1 MKKQTILTIGVALII
16 LTAGILFAGKTADFT
31 ATWVLDESKL
41 PQTDGP
47 GMSAQKLVIKQE
59 ENALTVDRFMS
70 NPMMGD
76 FTMTEK
82 MTLDGNKTEADTD
95 FGHRTTIA
103 TWSEDGKV
111 LTINST
117 VLMNWDGNEME
128 MKMKEVWTLENDGAV
143 LKLNSTFPSM
153 EGGEMNVTVFYNKS
167 K

>member
-1 MKKQTILTIGVALII
+1 MKKQTILAISVTLLI
-16 LTAGILFAGKTADFT
+16 LAAGFVFAGKTVDFT
-31 ATWVLDESKL
+31 ATWLLDESKL
-41 PQTDGP
+41 ENTDGP
-47 GMSAQKLVIKQE
+47 SMAAVKIVVKQE
-59 ENALTVDRFMS
+59 ENSLSTERSMS

-76 FTMTEK
+76 FTMTEN

-117 VLMNWDGNEME
+117 VLMNWDGQEME
-128 MKMKEVWTLENDGAV
+128 MKIKEVWSLENDGAV
-143 LKLNSTFPSM
+143 LKLQSTFPTP
-153 EGGEMNVTVFYNKS
+153 EGDREVTVFYNQS

>member
-1 MKKQTILTIGVALII
+1 MKKQNILVISVTMLI
-16 LTAGILFAGKTADFT
+16 LAAGLLFAGKTVDFT

-41 PQTDGP
+41 ENTEGP
-47 GMSAQKLVIKQE
+47 SMAAQKLVIKQE
-59 ENALTVDRFMS
+59 ANALAVDRFMS

-76 FTMTEK
+76 ITMTEK
-82 MTLDGNKTEADTD
+82 MTLDGIKTESDTD

-117 VLMNWDGNEME
+117 ILMNWDGNEME
-128 MKMKEVWTLENDGAV
+128 MKIKEVWSLENDGAV
-143 LKLNSTFPSM
+143 LKLVSTFPTPDGDQVS
-153 EGGEMNVTVFYNKS
+153 TVFYNKS